1 MIYKVSYVVIGQ
13 PHPGEIINQDE
24 PPQVGDQVTLG
35 GALFEVVEVI
45 DLAPPHVVARH
56 MEAIR
61 VQDGY
66 GVVNTPAA
74 DDLAESIII
83 DGEHEVIV
91 NKEKDRS

>member
-45 DLAPPHVVARH
+45 DLAPPRGDFAYLHATCQP
-56 MEAIR
+56 
-61 VQDGY
+61 VQEED
-66 GVVNTPAA
+66 
-74 DDLAESIII
+74 
-83 DGEHEVIV
+83 
-91 NKEKDRS
+91 